1 MNSQL
6 RRMERRLTLERAQVQ
21 CAQLTGQLI
30 ERWTWAAANGQPL
43 PDPLQFIRRVTL
55 SGFYLPSGAQAANY
69 LDDCR
74 RDCRIP
80 EESRLLRILL
90 PWAFP

>member
-21 CAQLTGQLI
+21 CAQLTGQLV

-43 PDPLQFIRRVTL
+43 PT
-55 SGFYLPSGAQAANY
+55 PSSSSAG
-69 LDDCR
+69 
-74 RDCRIP
+74 
-80 EESRLLRILL
+80 
-90 PWAFP
+90 